1 MHHMLAK
8 QLMLCS
14 AVVLALA
21 GCERALQT
29 QDGVTPALGNAV
41 RANATI
47 HAVRAPEHVV
57 NDTSLRTDGVVTAA
71 ALDRYQTSAPQQGA
85 ATPESGSE

>member
-1 MHHMLAK
+1 MRHMLAK
-8 QLMLCS
+8 RLMLPS
-14 AVVLALA
+14 AMVLALA

-29 QDGVTPALGNAV
+29 QDGVTPTLGNAV

-57 NDTSLRTDGVVTAA
+57 DDTSLRTGGIVTAA
-71 ALDRYQTSAPQQGA
+71 ALERYQSGAPQQGA
-85 ATPESGSE
+85 ATPVAGSE